1 MWRIGLAYAMVLL
14 AALASAWVTERLG
27 VHALFGAFLVG
38 ALLPKTSPVAEHLIA
53 RLRDLLVVLL
63 LPLFFA
69 FTGLRTTVTLT
80 ADGATWMA
88 YAAVLGVAI
97 VGKLG
102 GTSVAARMAGMG
114 WREALSLGA
123 LMNTRGLM
131 ELVILNVGLDIGV
144 LSPPLFAMMVV
155 MAFVTTALTTPLLDR
170 LQRTG

>member
-1 MWRIGLAYAMVLL
+1 M
-14 AALASAWVTERLG
+14 S
-27 VHALFGAFLVG
+27 VG
-38 ALLPKTSPVAEHLIA
+38 ANI
-53 RLRDLLVVLL
+53 
-63 LPLFFA
+63 
-69 FTGLRTTVTLT
+69 
-80 ADGATWMA
+80 
-88 YAAVLGVAI
+88 
-97 VGKLG
+97 G
-102 GTSVAARMAGMG
+102 GVAARMAGMG